1 LIIKAYAM
9 VDSKLNLNEIGS
21 IHLSHNQGYADTHDL
36 IPANAWFNEFIT
48 DWSDHYLVTYESLP
62 IAFSGYQ
69 RLDKIRQDQS
79 SISKPGT

>member
-1 LIIKAYAM
+1 M
-9 VDSKLNLNEIGS
+9 VDSKFSLNGIGS

-36 IPANAWFNEFIT
+36 IPADVWFNEFIA
-48 DWSDHYLVTYESLP
+48 DWSDRYLVNYESLP
-62 IAFSGYQ
+62 IDFSRYQ